1 MHVANYPMHKHN
13 QKDWILHFWQSKI
26 LSSKEKRQTEAI
38 WNILHL
44 NIIRFDLTF
53 LKLLLRGGGQGFSPA
68 TVNVAASNFHRKIE
82 EK

>member
-1 MHVANYPMHKHN
+1 MHKHD
-13 QKDWILHFWQSKI
+13 QKDWIWQFWQSKI

-44 NIIRFDLTF
+44 NIIRFDLMF
-53 LKLLLRGGGQGFSPA
+53 SRLSLRGGGQGFSRA
-68 TVNVAASNFHRKIE
+68 TVNGASGYFHRKIE